1 MQAILGML
9 GFGPKKELHD
19 LEGRVAVITGGAQG
33 IGYAAAR
40 GFLEAKAKVIL
51 VNRQWDTG
59 SDAIHEIKNDFG
71 RDALVEWYH
80 CDLGNLKETKE
91 VFDGIREREKRLDIL
106 VLSAGINANKFSLD
120 HDHIESIFGVNWL
133 GHFYALNRLYPL
145 LRETGRMNPP
155 TAPRIILQSSEVHRA
170 APSTVQ
176 FESIDEINDARLGP
190 VELYARSKLAMI
202 LGAKYGLYER
212 VIKPNKDN
220 VYVISVH
227 PGAVNTAM
235 QQQWKQAYPGLLGKL
250 LTSANLSIGRSPE
263 QGAYATLYAATS
275 PEIEEKGWNGVYLTN
290 PGQLGKES
298 SQASDPGL
306 GLKLWQL
313 SEKLV
318 KEKVGADALN
328 DWPELAV

>member
-1 MQAILGML
+1 ML
-9 GFGPKKELHD
+9 
-19 LEGRVAVITGGAQG
+19 
-33 IGYAAAR
+33 
-40 GFLEAKAKVIL
+40 
-51 VNRQWDTG
+51 
-59 SDAIHEIKNDFG
+59 
-71 RDALVEWYH
+71 
-80 CDLGNLKETKE
+80 TKT
-91 VFDGIREREKRLDIL
+91 KSQL

-145 LRETGRMNPP
+145 LRETGKMNPP

-227 PGAVNTAM
+227 PGAVCDYSFYVHLILPRWDADCSFRVNRSTRRCSSSGSRHI
-235 QQQWKQAYPGLLGKL
+235 QAFWG
-250 LTSANLSIGRSPE
+250 SC
-263 QGAYATLYAATS
+263 
-275 PEIEEKGWNGVYLTN
+275 
-290 PGQLGKES
+290 
-298 SQASDPGL
+298 
-306 GLKLWQL
+306 
-313 SEKLV
+313 
-318 KEKVGADALN
+318 
-328 DWPELAV
+328 